1 MAQEEKQAAD
11 SEIGLADVIRQVRRD
26 LEAAQREA
34 LRDGHELRFAVDR
47 VSLEITVQVRR
58 EGSGRT
64 GLRIGVV
71 TADLGGS
78 VAKDTTHRIQV
89 DLLPRG
95 GQQGSFEVG
104 GERLGGS

>member
-1 MAQEEKQAAD
+1 MGD

-26 LEAAQREA
+26 LEAAQRESDRA
-34 LRDGHELRFAVDR
+34 GHGLRFAVDR

-58 EGSGRT
+58 EGSGRG

-78 VAKDTTHRIQV
+78 VARDTTHRIQV

-95 GQQGSFEVG
+95 GGEGSFEVG
-104 GERLGGS
+104 GPPPGGDGT